1 MSSPMRVTLFT
12 LGGALL
18 VTGIGTAGYTGLVAL
33 SSHDVKASTEFDLP
47 GNTLWITSDG
57 GSVRLVRGEETGKTS
72 VDRTT
77 TESIHGANPKW
88 EMTDGRLRLDTN
100 CPGFMSVMCEG
111 KYTVTVPRN
120 VTTVTVRN
128 DNGAVRAEG
137 LTMDRFDLRSNN
149 GSINV
154 RDSVGELKL
163 QSDNGSISVNT
174 SWADVID
181 AKSDNGSVKMTLQ
194 NEPQSVRAESDN
206 GSVRVTVPESGT
218 KYNVDAHTD
227 NGSRNVQSNL
237 HDPYSLRTLTLLSD
251 NGSVKA
257 QYGAYPPAP
266 LPEPRP

>member
-18 VTGIGTAGYTGLVAL
+18 VAGIGTAGYTGLVAL
-33 SSHDVKASTEFDLP
+33 SAHDVKASRQFDLP

-57 GSVRLVRGEETGKTS
+57 GSVKLVRGDETGKTS
-72 VDRTT
+72 VNRTT
-77 TESIHGANPKW
+77 TESIHGADPEW

-100 CPGFMSVMCEG
+100 CPGFMNVLCEG
-111 KYTVTVPRN
+111 SYTVTVPRN

-137 LTMDRFDLRSNN
+137 LTADRFDLRSDN
-149 GSINV
+149 GSIKV

-163 QSDNGSISVNT
+163 ESDNGSVSVET
-174 SWADVID
+174 SWADTVD
-181 AKSDNGSVKMTLQ
+181 AKSDNGSIKVSLQ
-194 NEPQSVRAESDN
+194 NEPKSVRAESDN
-206 GSVRVTVPESGT
+206 GSVRVTVPQSGAR
-218 KYNVDAHTD
+218 YVVDASTD
-227 NGSRNVQSNL
+227 NGSKNIPPTM
-237 HDPYSLRTLTLLSD
+237 HDPYADRTLTLKSD

-257 QYGAYPPAP
+257 QYGAYPPLP

>member
-1 MSSPMRVTLFT
+1 MSAPMRVTLFT

-18 VTGIGTAGYTGLVAL
+18 VTGVGTAGYTGLVVL
-33 SSHDVKASTEFDLP
+33 SSHDVKASRQFDLP

-57 GSVRLVRGEETGKTS
+57 GSVRLVRGEETGTTS

-77 TESIHGANPKW
+77 TESINGSDPEW

-100 CPGFMSVMCEG
+100 CPDFMNVMCDG
-111 KYTVTVPRN
+111 SYTVTVPRN
-120 VTTVTVRN
+120 VTAVTVRN
-128 DNGAVRAEG
+128 NNGSVRAEG
-137 LTMDRFDLRSNN
+137 LTADRFDLRSDN

-163 QSDNGSISVNT
+163 ESDNGSISVNT
-174 SWADVID
+174 SWANTVE
-181 AKSDNGSVKMTLQ
+181 AKSDNGSVKLALQ

-218 KYNVDAHTD
+218 KYNVDAKTD
-227 NGSRNVQSNL
+227 NGSTTVADGL
-237 HDPYSLRTLTLLSD
+237 DDPNSLRTLTLLSD
-251 NGSVKA
+251 NGSVKV
-257 QYGAYPPAP
+257 QYGDYPPMP